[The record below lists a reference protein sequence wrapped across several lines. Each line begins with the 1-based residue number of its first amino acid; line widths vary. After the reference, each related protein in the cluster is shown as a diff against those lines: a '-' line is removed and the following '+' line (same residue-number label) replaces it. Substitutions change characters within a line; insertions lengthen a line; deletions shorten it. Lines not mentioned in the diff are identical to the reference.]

1 MSEKL
6 KEIGDS
12 LYEKLP
18 TKELTLKGA
27 SALLAIYGGMLLW
40 HHSTSIKTILSNKW
54 EECWKASGEI
64 SVIAGDNKD
73 SDKDGN
79 KDDNKDDN
87 KKGVDNTD
95 NRAIDNVKHID
106 EL

>member
-1 MSEKL
+1 MSERL

-40 HHSTSIKTILSNKW
+40 HHSTSIKTVLSNKW
-54 EECWKASGEI
+54 KECCNASDEI
-64 SVIAGDNKD
+64 SVIDIDNKD
-73 SDKDGN
+73 TDV
-79 KDDNKDDN
+79 DDNKGDDN
-87 KKGVDNTD
+87 KGDDNTD
-95 NRAIDNVKHID
+95 NCVIDNTDNTDDTDV
-106 EL
+106 L

>member
-1 MSEKL
+1 MSDKL

-40 HHSTSIKTILSNKW
+40 HHSTSIKTVLSNKW
-54 EECWKASGEI
+54 EEFCKASEET
-64 SVIAGDNKD
+64 SVIADDNKD
-73 SDKDGN
+73 IN
-79 KDDNKDDN
+79 KDDNN
-87 KKGVDNTD
+87 KGDGNTD
-95 NRAIDNVKHID
+95 NRATNNAELTD